1 MRHHAP
7 DASFKHISNNFRLET
22 VNILLP
28 VSVSASVERA
38 ENDIVELLLLL
49 HFHVG
54 SKHHVEL
61 GFCGKR
67 FYPLSCCP

>member
-1 MRHHAP
+1 MRHYAP

-22 VNILLP
+22 GNILLP
-28 VSVSASVERA
+28 VSVSACVEGT

-49 HFHVG
+49 HFHEG
-54 SKHHVEL
+54 SEHHVEL

-67 FYPLSCCP
+67 LHPLSCCP